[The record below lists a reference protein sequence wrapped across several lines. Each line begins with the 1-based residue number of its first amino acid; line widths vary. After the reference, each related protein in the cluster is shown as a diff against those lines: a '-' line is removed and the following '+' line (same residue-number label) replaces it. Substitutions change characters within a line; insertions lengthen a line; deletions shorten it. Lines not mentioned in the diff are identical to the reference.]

1 MITFFTGKPRSGK
14 SYRAVWYI
22 QKNFIDPKS
31 STYSKHHYLYTNIG
45 GFNHDHVN
53 DLLSKNPLEIDDEQF
68 VKESFAIDWKV
79 LYSHFK
85 KMYEMFQAEKPDEEI
100 LRYARYHKLTPAL
113 YVYDEAYKYYTKKSD
128 PVLVFI
134 NAYHGH
140 LGMDII
146 FIIHSFKLMH
156 TDYKIHTEEFID
168 AQPKSKNLSDKS
180 FRYKFYA
187 SEFYSRDPS
196 YHSDSIRA
204 DNAIFA
210 LYKSG
215 DLHSP
220 KKILHKFFGIIIVG
234 LLFVVFMIYQLFN
247 SFSDDITTPPPSDS
261 NSTTSSTSNT
271 PPSSSKYVLLR
282 VRCDDLSC
290 CRVDPSFVVSYVPKL
305 FFYELLNS
313 VDNVPVASSTTRIFD
328 VNVTDSIYKI
338 SADSMALFSFWNIS
352 LDPKV
357 KGREKSFD
365 SVGGII

>member
-45 GFNHDHVN
+45 GFKHDFVN
-53 DLLSKNPLEIDDEQF
+53 ETLSKNPLDLDDGEF
-68 VKESFAIDWKV
+68 VKQSFPIDWKV

-85 KMYEMFQAEKPDEEI
+85 KMYEMFQAEKSDDEI

-146 FIIHSFKLMH
+146 FIIHSFRLMH
-156 TDYKIHTEEFID
+156 LDYKAHTEEFID

-187 SEFYSRDPS
+187 SEYYSKDPS

-204 DNAIFA
+204 DNAIFS

-220 KKILHKFFGIIIVG
+220 KKILHKFFGIIIGGV
-234 LLFVVFMIYQLFN
+234 LFVAFIIYQLFN
-247 SFSDDITTPPPSDS
+247 SFSEDITPPPSSDS
-261 NSTTSSTSNT
+261 NITTSSVVNSS
-271 PPSSSKYVLLR
+271 PSSKYVLLR

-290 CRVDPSFVVSYVPKL
+290 CRVDPAFVVSYVPKL
-305 FFYELLNS
+305 FFNELLNS
-313 VDNVPVASSTTRIFD
+313 VDNVPVASSTTRVFD
-328 VNVTDSIYKI
+328 VNITDSIYKI
-338 SADSMALFSFWNIS
+338 SADSMALFSFWNIP
-352 LDPKV
+352 LNPKT
-357 KGREKSFD
+357 KGREKSFNGAGD
-365 SVGGII
+365 II